1 MVDTL
6 EDLVRHVSFMRI
18 CDYHI
23 FRLLSF
29 FFAKYTSHIFTH
41 KLAFS
46 MAVSILFVFL
56 LPISVRFRYL
66 ERLIANRMAPSMC
79 LDPCGMS

>member
-23 FRLLSF
+23 FRLLWF
-29 FFAKYTSHIFTH
+29 FLHISPHIFTC

-66 ERLIANRMAPSMC
+66 EHLIANRMAPSMC